1 MGDHSAFVGLDVHKD
16 TIAVAVAEAGRSG
29 EVRFLGEIRNDT
41 AAVVR
46 LTRKIARAYP
56 HTLYAYEAGGCG
68 YGLHRQLA
76 GLGHECVVAA
86 PSKIPRMVNDRV
98 KNDRR
103 DAVSLARLL
112 RADELS
118 PVWVP
123 DEGHEA
129 MRDLVRAR
137 HAAAEDLRKV
147 RQRIQSF
154 LLRHERH
161 YQGSPWKKMHAVW
174 LGRQQFEHPAQQIA
188 FQGYL
193 SSAAHALARR
203 DELEAQIRELLPNWS
218 LRPVVDAL
226 QSLRGIALITAVTL
240 VAEIGDIRRFRK
252 PGELMAYLGLIP
264 GERSSGPTIRRGSI
278 TKAGNS
284 FARRMLVESAWSYRR
299 PARIGVEMGARMP
312 QVADP
317 VREIAWKAQVRLC
330 GRFRR
335 LAARGKKSQVVVT
348 AIARELV
355 GFIWAVSQA
364 ATAG

>member
-1 MGDHSAFVGLDVHKD
+1 
-16 TIAVAVAEAGRSG
+16 
-29 EVRFLGEIRNDT
+29 
-41 AAVVR
+41 
-46 LTRKIARAYP
+46 
-56 HTLYAYEAGGCG
+56 
-68 YGLHRQLA
+68 
-76 GLGHECVVAA
+76 
-86 PSKIPRMVNDRV
+86 VNDRV

-147 RQRIQSF
+147 RQRIQAF
-154 LLRHERH
+154 LLRHERR
-161 YQGSPWKKMHAVW
+161 YEGSPWKKMHAVW
-174 LGRQQFEHPAQQIA
+174 LGRQQFDHPAQQIA

-193 SSAAHALARR
+193 SGAAHAAARR
-203 DELEAQIRELLPNWS
+203 DELEGQIRELLARWS
-218 LRPVVDAL
+218 LRPTVDAL

-240 VAEIGDIRRFRK
+240 VAEIGDIRRFQR
-252 PGELMAYLGLIP
+252 PGELMAYLGLVP
-264 GERSSGPTIRRGSI
+264 GERSSGATIRRGGI

-284 FARRMLVESAWSYRR
+284 FARKMLVESAWSYRR
-299 PARIGVEMGARMP
+299 PARIGVEMRARMP
-312 QVADP
+312 EVADS

-330 GRFRR
+330 GRFRH
-335 LAARGKKSQVVVT
+335 LTARGKKSQVVVT

-364 ATAG
+364 TTAA

>member
-1 MGDHSAFVGLDVHKD
+1 MGEHNAFVGLDVHKESIA
-16 TIAVAVAEAGRSG
+16 IAVAETGRSG
-29 EVRFLGEIRNDT
+29 EVRFLGEIPNEA
-41 AAVVR
+41 AAVIK
-46 LTRKIARAYP
+46 LTRKIGRSYP
-56 HTLYAYEAGGCG
+56 SVLYAYEAGGCG
-68 YGLHRQLA
+68 YGLHRQLT
-76 GLGHECVVAA
+76 GLGHDCVVVA
-86 PSKIPRMVNDRV
+86 PSKIPRVVNDRV

-147 RQRIQSF
+147 RQRIQAF
-154 LLRHERH
+154 LLRHERR
-161 YQGSPWKKMHAVW
+161 YDGSPWKKMHAVW
-174 LGRQQFEHPAQQIA
+174 LGRQQFAHPAQQIA

-193 SSAAHALARR
+193 SSAEHAAARR
-203 DELEAQIRELLPNWS
+203 DELEGQIRELLPGWS
-218 LRPVVDAL
+218 LRPTVDAL

-240 VAEIGDIRRFRK
+240 VAEIGDIRRFQR
-252 PGELMAYLGLIP
+252 PGELMAYLGLVP
-264 GERSSGPTIRRGSI
+264 GERSSGATIRRGGI

-284 FARRMLVESAWSYRR
+284 FARKMLVESAWSYRR

-312 QVADP
+312 PVADP
-317 VREIAWKAQVRLC
+317 VREIAWKAQIRLC

-348 AIARELV
+348 AIARELL

-364 ATAG
+364 VTAA